1 MGTAR
6 LDSSI
11 KMLVP
16 LVLLL
21 TSVLLDV
28 EAEVSQGPCNDPG
41 TTTTEESWSCSNG
54 DSKCTKTVNVC
65 NSNGFGFRE
74 AGYDNYLANG
84 LGNSVGGGG
93 WDCRHKCRSCSHTCS
108 GSQSRIEGSSSGSGS
123 NSGFGS
129 NSGSRSP
136 GGSGSQDCDY
146 KCTNSGGCQVTYV
159 GPPRAGKT
167 QGSCFPDSFGG
178 ECSGTSRECQDC
190 NRAINC

>member
-1 MGTAR
+1 MSRGTNTIGGCWGKACSDYHLYKNGSAWSGPHTAR

-84 LGNSVGGGG
+84 LSNSVGGGG
-93 WDCRHKCRSCSHTCS
+93 WDCRQISFFRSVL
-108 GSQSRIEGSSSGSGS
+108 IFLIPDFISSL
-123 NSGFGS
+123 
-129 NSGSRSP
+129 
-136 GGSGSQDCDY
+136 
-146 KCTNSGGCQVTYV
+146 
-159 GPPRAGKT
+159 A
-167 QGSCFPDSFGG
+167 
-178 ECSGTSRECQDC
+178 GTSAVPA
-190 NRAINC
+190 AILAVEANQG